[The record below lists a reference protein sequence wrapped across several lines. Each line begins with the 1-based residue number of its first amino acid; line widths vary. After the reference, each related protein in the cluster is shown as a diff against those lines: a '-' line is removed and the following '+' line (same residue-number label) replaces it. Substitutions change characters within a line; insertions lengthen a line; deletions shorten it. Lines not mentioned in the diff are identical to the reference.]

1 MAITKIQSNAF
12 PPTIDLSNVDL
23 TIGTGEIATANLADS
38 SVNSSKLASAV
49 ITPDKLADSAVHT
62 SKLASASITTPKIAD
77 NAIHTAK
84 IADTAVTHD
93 KLHTTMDL
101 SGKTVTMPDV
111 AAFNITSGNMGI
123 GTTEPTTALDV
134 SGTVNA
140 TSFTGDGSALTGI
153 NTDLVDD
160 TTPQLGG
167 DLDLNSSDITGTG
180 NVNITGTVTATSYS
194 GDGSSLT
201 GINTDLV
208 DDTTP
213 QLGGNLDLNSS
224 NISGTG
230 NVNITG
236 TVTATSF
243 SGDGSSLTGI
253 ESLPDAIS
261 VDGSASANTLNIDA
275 SSNVGIGT
283 SSPSSPFVVN
293 TSFDTGYLAQFVNT
307 GTGSD
312 ANGVLIK
319 GGVDASDYILR
330 LQDQAGAEVLA
341 AKASGNV
348 GIGTTS
354 PTSILH
360 VKGRTLTVDGAA
372 ASDSPRLNLDLDG
385 TNKASVLLNRV
396 TEDLQ
401 LTVVGSND
409 MTFTTNA
416 SEAMRIDA
424 SGNVGIGTTS
434 PQNKL
439 TVNTPER
446 YDSGTNS
453 LGAAVVA
460 GPISNP
466 PTHDFSNS
474 NAIFRI
480 QGSDATNNLQ
490 FGVGGSGYS
499 YHPWIQA
506 SFDNTSGAD
515 NFGSKDLLLQPIG
528 GNVGIGTTS
537 PSAKLDVQYERS
549 GSIGNTAPRAIYGTS
564 GSTDGEAYPI
574 ASFRHANQS
583 QGIDIG
589 YQVVKASGFNTN
601 QHISISSRGSDNVY
615 LRTGSGNTSI
625 GTIRMTVN
633 GSTGNI
639 DATNSFRAPIF
650 YDTNNTAYYV
660 DPNSYSKL
668 ERLHVGGSAPY
679 TGGNGVYSDERMTLS
694 VGDAGLSAIVYQ
706 SQYNSNQYPDY
717 GMVFVHG
724 ASGGNRN
731 VWAIAPEGPAKGD
744 NLSFLYN
751 LNSTNIH
758 VGTYRFWLDGSGN
771 SYSQTSSRSPIFYDY
786 NNTAYYTDPNSI
798 TKLNTLYVDDKIY
811 FRGTVTSDY
820 EYGLYFNTAND
831 KNYAIYREAG
841 AWSNPYPDLIIGFH
855 TGIKIGALPS
865 YGGTRFYNDA
875 LSLGGTEIFSVGNG
889 DNHVR
894 VQNNLYAGNMLDL
907 NNTAYY
913 FDGSATGDSIRV
925 AGDIVAYYSDAR
937 LKDFHGRINGALDK
951 VLKINGYY
959 YTENEKAKELGYN
972 TGKTQV
978 GVSAQEVEEVLPE
991 VIKDAPIGHGYKTV
1005 QYERMIPLLIEAI
1018 KELKEENDELKAR
1031 LDAAG
1036 I

>member
-1 MAITKIQSNAF
+1 MRIGSSGVVDIK
-12 PPTIDLSNVDL
+12 NV
-23 TIGTGEIATANLADS
+23 GSE
-38 SVNSSKLASAV
+38 ASPSL
-49 ITPDKLADSAVHT
+49 IF
-62 SKLASASITTPKIAD
+62 
-77 NAIHTAK
+77 
-84 IADTAVTHD
+84 
-93 KLHTTMDL
+93 
-101 SGKTVTMPDV
+101 G
-111 AAFNITSGNMGI
+111 
-123 GTTEPTTALDV
+123 
-134 SGTVNA
+134 
-140 TSFTGDGSALTGI
+140 GD
-153 NTDLVDD
+153 DD
-160 TTPQLGG
+160 TGLFKPT
-167 DLDLNSSDITGTG
+167 
-180 NVNITGTVTATSYS
+180 
-194 GDGSSLT
+194 
-201 GINTDLV
+201 
-208 DDTTP
+208 
-213 QLGGNLDLNSS
+213 S
-224 NISGTG
+224 NILAFSTFGT
-230 NVNITG
+230 
-236 TVTATSF
+236 
-243 SGDGSSLTGI
+243 
-253 ESLPDAIS
+253 ERMR
-261 VDGSASANTLNIDA
+261 ID
-275 SSNVGIGT
+275 
-283 SSPSSPFVVN
+283 
-293 TSFDTGYLAQFVNT
+293 
-307 GTGSD
+307 
-312 ANGVLIK
+312 
-319 GGVDASDYILR
+319 
-330 LQDQAGAEVLA
+330 
-341 AKASGNV
+341 ASGNV
-348 GIGTTS
+348 GIGTSS

-360 VKGRTLTVDGAA
+360 VKGRTLAVDGAA

-537 PSAKLDVQYERS
+537 PSEKLEVTGSVVASSGYRLGDNANWKIRPNNGNSDLAFEYSTSSSLSDANIKHVFKSNGNVGIQNTSPNFPLHINKGTSSYSPSPGVNENVFGVNSTYDAAGSQYITFSRLDGNWLDGFTGSDTAFGWLWNFQNNVRGGMMYDHRSTEQFQIFSSYAPIVFYTTDAADGNAVPTDSNMNQRMTIMPGGNVGIGTSSPTQKLDVVGKVVIQGGS
-549 GSIGNTAPRAIYGTS
+549 AAWSDGGNQGATTGSIHLDPNNATDHYGSAITWGASDSSNGTNAHAGIYVRSDGSYGTKMYLS
-564 GSTDGEAYPI
+564 TTDSYAVGSKSAVKID
-574 ASFRHANQS
+574 H
-583 QGIDIG
+583 QGH
-589 YQVVKASGFNTN
+589 VSLL
-601 QHISISSRGSDNVY
+601 RGNLY
-615 LRTGSGNTSI
+615 
-625 GTIRMTVN
+625 
-633 GSTGNI
+633 
-639 DATNSFRAPIF
+639 APFF
-650 YDTNNTAYYV
+650 YDQNNTGYYV

-706 SQYNSNQYPDY
+706 SQYNSSSYPDY

-811 FRGTVTSDY
+811 FRGTVVSDY
-820 EYGLYFNTAND
+820 EYGLYFNGTND

-841 AWSNPYPDLIIGFH
+841 AWSHPYPDLRIDFH
-855 TGIKIGALPS
+855 TGIKIGA
-865 YGGTRFYNDA
+865 YAAYNGVRFYNDA
-875 LSLGGTEIFSVGNG
+875 VNNGGSEIFSVGNT

-894 VQNNLYAGNMLDL
+894 VQNNLYAGNMLDI
-907 NNTAYY
+907 NNTSYY

-937 LKDFHGRINGALDK
+937 LKDFQGRINGALDK

-972 TGKTQV
+972 TGRTQV

-1018 KELKEENDELKAR
+1018 KELKEENDTLKAR
-1031 LDAAG
+1031 LDTAG
-1036 I
+1036 L